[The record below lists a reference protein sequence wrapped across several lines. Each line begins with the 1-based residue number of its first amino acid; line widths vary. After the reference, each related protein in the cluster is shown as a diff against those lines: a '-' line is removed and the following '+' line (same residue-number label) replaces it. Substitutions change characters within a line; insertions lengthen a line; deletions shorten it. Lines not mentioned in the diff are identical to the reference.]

1 MVWDERPR
9 PSRPGRHETVS
20 TRRAPRPCSC
30 TASPTGMPM
39 PPTDGPSRRSVRR
52 ARPRHT
58 TCRRSAPLQR
68 RAAPGSHTHA
78 TLFDA
83 QGEVL
88 GEESLAMLAAVDVA
102 VAAGVVVFE
111 RAESR

>member
-1 MVWDERPR
+1 
-9 PSRPGRHETVS
+9 
-20 TRRAPRPCSC
+20 
-30 TASPTGMPM
+30 
-39 PPTDGPSRRSVRR
+39 
-52 ARPRHT
+52 
-58 TCRRSAPLQR
+58 
-68 RAAPGSHTHA
+68 
-78 TLFDA
+78 LFDA